1 MLSWIKTKDKKGL
14 ISNDSKNLSHEK
26 IFQSLF
32 KERLDEIIELTDETN
47 FDRLIYYFKGDCSRK
62 KFDSFKN
69 EIKPFE

>member
-1 MLSWIKTKDKKGL
+1 MLSWIETKDKKGL

-26 IFQSLF
+26 IFQNLF

>member
-1 MLSWIKTKDKKGL
+1 MLLWIKTKNQKGL

-26 IFQSLF
+26 IFQNLF

>member
-1 MLSWIKTKDKKGL
+1 MLSWIRTKDKKGL

-26 IFQSLF
+26 IFQNLF

>member
-26 IFQSLF
+26 IFQNLF

-47 FDRLIYYFKGDCSRK
+47 FDRFIYYFKGDCSRK
-62 KFDSFKN
+62 KFDSFEN

>member
-1 MLSWIKTKDKKGL
+1 MLLWIKTKNQKGL

-26 IFQSLF
+26 IFQNLF

-69 EIKPFE
+69 GIKLFE

>member
-26 IFQSLF
+26 IFQNLF

-47 FDRLIYYFKGDCSRK
+47 FDRLIDYFKGDCSRK

>member
-1 MLSWIKTKDKKGL
+1 MLLWIKTKNQKGL

-26 IFQSLF
+26 IFQNLF

-69 EIKPFE
+69 VIKLFE

>member
-1 MLSWIKTKDKKGL
+1 MLSCIKTKDKKGL

-26 IFQSLF
+26 IFQNLF

>member
-1 MLSWIKTKDKKGL
+1 MLLWIKTKNQKGL

>member
-1 MLSWIKTKDKKGL
+1 MLSWIRTKDKKGL

-26 IFQSLF
+26 IFQNLF

-47 FDRLIYYFKGDCSRK
+47 FDRLIYYFKGDFSRK

>member
-1 MLSWIKTKDKKGL
+1 MLSCIKTKDKKGL

-26 IFQSLF
+26 IFQNLF

-47 FDRLIYYFKGDCSRK
+47 FDRLIHYFKGDCSRK